1 MNNQNENTVYVKSL
15 ITELF
20 STTEVTQ
27 YYTNDTS
34 DDIELTISF
43 PISKDNQLI
52 KFIVKEDNKTIES
65 KVFPKE
71 KAKEKYTDSLADNNQ
86 AIFGGYQENKDGFYS
101 INVGGIKPKGKVEL
115 ISNFIQQ
122 IKSNDL
128 SFQYVLTQNYPNFH
142 PNQPK
147 QPVQPIQPVHP
158 IQPHMPV
165 PMRLPIHNPKIGMPR
180 PETKVA
186 AKKNINAKLQ
196 LKVNSNL
203 TRLIMKNTTQN
214 VTQIVNVL
222 PSQKEANIS
231 LTVNNQNN
239 SNTQE
244 SFPNILLLFR
254 TSDMYTPS
262 IYKQYNPIL
271 NETTFALSYMYS
283 DDSNKI
289 PNPQEIDTQPDVSY
303 FSKYQADSIY
313 DTPAVFIFLVDQS
326 GSMSGKPISI
336 VKEALLLFIQ
346 SLPPNSYFQIIG
358 FGSNFQKYNE
368 HPVQYTVDN
377 INNIKSV
384 IKSLSSNKGG
394 TDISKPLTNITKTS
408 KNDYV
413 NIHLAKNI
421 FLLTDGQVNNKEECV
436 QIIADS
442 SNTFRYHALGI
453 GNDYDKDLIEKAGTV
468 GKGSSYFVNDI
479 NNIKN
484 EVINSLNHSM
494 RPYLVNCAFDMQ
506 LQNHKLIYPEITQVI
521 YLNDIVNFGKIC
533 KGKEQPQ
540 SPIKVVLTGER
551 VGNEIK
557 SITNDYNINNIL
569 SLPDG
574 DELSK
579 SIVGELLSYE
589 ELPEDKEIAY
599 AKEYQ
604 ILTKQTALFGECKG
618 SGSGNDLVPIKLE
631 YPSSYRGFMHH
642 NVVMAPKLMMR
653 PAPRVGCAR
662 PMAMACAQMA
672 MAPMEPMEPKTMD
685 FACAPK
691 KLGINHK
698 CLKGKAGNG
707 GVANVQKVIPN
718 NESSNKNN
726 LLENVI
732 ESQDAIDGFWDKSKN
747 IEELISQNKELFQ
760 RVKSNVD
767 NVVKV
772 NDQGLKDKIL
782 YTTFVIYFLM
792 NKKKEEYVSLRLII
806 GKAKKYIERMGFKYE
821 DIVEKI

>member
-1 MNNQNENTVYVKSL
+1 MNNQNDNTVYVKSL

-27 YYTNDTS
+27 YYTNES
-34 DDIELTISF
+34 KDDIELTISF
-43 PISKDNQLI
+43 PISKDNKLT

-71 KAKEKYTDSLADNNQ
+71 KAKEKYTDSLAENNQ
-86 AIFGGYQENKDGFYS
+86 AIFGEYQENKDGFYS
-101 INVGGIKPKGKVEL
+101 INIGGIKPKGKVEL

-128 SFQYVLTQNYPNFH
+128 SFQYLLTQNYPIFY
-142 PNQPK
+142 PIQPK
-147 QPVQPIQPVHP
+147 QPKEPVQPIQPNQLVHP
-158 IQPHMPV
+158 IQPK
-165 PMRLPIHNPKIGMPR
+165 PMRFHPRQQKIGMFK
-180 PETKVA
+180 PETKVT
-186 AKKNINAKLQ
+186 KKNINAKLQ

-203 TRLIMKNTTQN
+203 TRLIMKNITQN

-283 DDSNKI
+283 DDSNNI
-289 PNPQEIDTQPDVSY
+289 PIPKEIDTQPDVSY

-326 GSMSGKPISI
+326 GSMSGKPITI

-358 FGSNFQKYNE
+358 FGSDFQKYNE

-377 INNIKSV
+377 INHIKSI
-384 IKSLSSNKGG
+384 IKSLASNKGG
-394 TDISKPLTNITKTS
+394 TNISKPLTNITKTS
-408 KNDYV
+408 KNDYM

-421 FLLTDGQVNNKEECV
+421 FLLTDGQVDNKEECV

-442 SNTFRYHALGI
+442 SNIFRFHALGI
-453 GNDYDKDLIEKAGTV
+453 GSDYDKDLIEKAGSV

-484 EVINSLNHSM
+484 EIINSLNHSM

-506 LQNHKLIYPEITQVI
+506 IQNHKLIYPEITQVI

-533 KGKEQPQ
+533 KGNQQPQ
-540 SPIKVVLTGER
+540 SPIKVVLTGEK
-551 VGNEIK
+551 VENGFK
-557 SITNDYNINNIL
+557 SITTDYSINNIL
-569 SLPDG
+569 NLPDG

-579 SIVGELLSYE
+579 SIIGELLSYE

-604 ILTKQTALFGECKG
+604 ILSKQTALFGECKG
-618 SGSGNDLVPIKLE
+618 DGSGNALVPIRLAYHFPNRRFMCPNIPNAFVGAPRMMKMNAPMQMGCA
-631 YPSSYRGFMHH
+631 PSMGGLRAPM
-642 NVVMAPKLMMR
+642 VMACCAGPKLGMNKV
-653 PAPRVGCAR
+653 ATKCI
-662 PMAMACAQMA
+662 QQN
-672 MAPMEPMEPKTMD
+672 D
-685 FACAPK
+685 F
-691 KLGINHK
+691 GIDK
-698 CLKGKAGNG
+698 
-707 GVANVQKVIPN
+707 VQKVGPN
-718 NESSNKNN
+718 NEAPNKSN

-732 ESQDAIDGFWDKSKN
+732 ESQDAIDGFWSKSNN
-747 IEELISQNKELFQ
+747 IDELIAQNKELFQ
-760 RVKSNVD
+760 KVKSNVD
-767 NVVKV
+767 NAVKV

-782 YTTFVIYFLM
+782 HTTFVIYFLM

-821 DIVEKI
+821 HIVEKI

>member
-20 STTEVTQ
+20 STTEVRQ
-27 YYTNDTS
+27 YYTNDTTN
-34 DDIELTISF
+34 DIELTISF
-43 PISKDNQLI
+43 PISKDNQLT

-65 KVFPKE
+65 KVFSKE

-86 AIFGGYQENKDGFYS
+86 AIFGSYQENKDGFYS

-158 IQPHMPV
+158 IQPIQPIRPV
-165 PMRLPIHNPKIGMPR
+165 LPIQPLIHNGMPR
-180 PETKVA
+180 REANIAT
-186 AKKNINAKLQ
+186 KKNINAKLQ

-358 FGSNFQKYNE
+358 FGSTFQKYNE
-368 HPVQYTVDN
+368 YPVQYTADN

-442 SNTFRYHALGI
+442 SNIFRYHALGI

-506 LQNHKLIYPEITQVI
+506 LQNYKLIYPEITQVI

-533 KGKEQPQ
+533 KGKQQPQ

-551 VGNEIK
+551 VGNENK

-579 SIVGELLSYE
+579 SIVGDLLSYE

-604 ILTKQTALFGECKG
+604 ILSKQTALFGECKG

-631 YPSSYRGFMHH
+631 YPSSYKGFMHR
-642 NVVMAPKLMMR
+642 NVVMAPKLMMMR
-653 PAPRVGCAR
+653 PKVGCAR
-662 PMAMACAQMA
+662 PMAMACAQM
-672 MAPMEPMEPKTMD
+672 TMVPLD
-685 FACAPK
+685 CACAPK
-691 KLGINHK
+691 QVRIKHK
-698 CLKGKAGNG
+698 HLQSNAQHG
-707 GVANVQKVIPN
+707 GVANAQKVVPN

-732 ESQDAIDGFWDKSKN
+732 ESQDAIYGFWNKSNN
-747 IEELISQNKELFQ
+747 IEELIFQNKELFQ
-760 RVKSNVD
+760 KVKSNVD

-772 NDQGLKDKIL
+772 NDKSLKEKIL

-792 NKKKEEYVSLRLII
+792 NKKKEEYISLRLII
-806 GKAKKYIERMGFKYE
+806 GKAKKYTEKMGFKYE